1 MACLG
6 KFSHEFMAGPGK
18 KSGIPVGAPRLP
30 IAWSYPGH
38 EMIPEEKIPQSIG
51 RYQVLKVLGAGAMG
65 SVLLA
70 EDPRIKRKVAIKVV
84 RLESLRSHKDEEEY
98 LARFQREA
106 EVSGLLN
113 HPGIVTIFDVGEE
126 DGIGPF
132 MAMEFVAG
140 QSLDGLIKSGTV
152 VPLEQKLRI
161 AAGIGEA
168 LDHSHHLGVIH
179 RDVKPG
185 NVMLTEDGRPKL
197 MDFGIAK
204 REDAGLTQTG
214 TFLGTPSY
222 AAPEQI
228 KEGAVT
234 PQSDQFSFAVMVF
247 ELLSGKLPFPGNS
260 INTILY
266 RIVNE
271 PPSDPQPPVEGILP
285 EAWHRIFLRALAK
298 EPEGRF
304 PSCSH
309 FIHELGEAALGVGTL
324 VRQDL
329 LTAMPPVVPPVDT
342 TQPLLPPVAVPPVG
356 AATRISPVIQLGSGH
371 EETLSQPLD
380 LGSLEAKSKGR
391 AWPWVALF
399 IAAAGAG
406 GYFFWNRPASATVLL
421 KTSPDKAQ
429 VTLNG
434 RALGDTTPIQEPLKA
449 GDHLKFEA
457 KGFQAKELD
466 FTTSAVWPSSISL
479 EPIVSTLELK
489 TDPAGAQ
496 VVMDGKPL
504 EGVTPLSISW
514 NQGQPHQLTFTKG
527 TASLPKD
534 FAVGEVPEGVFAL
547 QSASASAAAVTGNG
561 TVRFAGGFSVRVKVD
576 GADKGEMGPGK
587 TLELTPGDHR
597 LDLSNGRVFFSESRT
612 VTVTMG
618 QEAKVALPGLASLTV
633 NTHPGVGDVL
643 VDGKPTGIQSDGSRV
658 QVAAGKHT
666 ITIRSLS
673 GKTVSQTV
681 EVQGDKSV
689 DLAL

>member
-1 MACLG
+1 
-6 KFSHEFMAGPGK
+6 
-18 KSGIPVGAPRLP
+18 
-30 IAWSYPGH
+30 
-38 EMIPEEKIPQSIG
+38 MIPEEKIPQSIG

-70 EDPRIKRKVAIKVV
+70 EDPRIKRKVAIKIV

-140 QSLDGLIKSGTV
+140 QSLDALIKGGASI
-152 VPLEQKLRI
+152 PLEQKLRI
-161 AAGIGEA
+161 AAAIGEA
-168 LDHSHHLGVIH
+168 LDHSHRLGVIH

-234 PQSDQFSFAVMVF
+234 SQSDQFSFAVMVF

-271 PPSDPQPPVEGILP
+271 PPSDPHPPVEGILP
-285 EAWHRIFLRALAK
+285 EAWHRIFLRALHK
-298 EPEGRF
+298 EPEGRY

-309 FIHELGEAALGVGTL
+309 FVHDLAEAALGVGTI

-329 LTAMPPVVPPVDT
+329 LSGLPPVDT
-342 TQPLLPPVAVPPVG
+342 TQPLVPPVAVPPVG
-356 AATRISPVIQLGSGH
+356 AATRISPMIQLGSDH
-371 EETLSQPLD
+371 DETLNQAMDPPMA
-380 LGSLEAKSKGR
+380 EPRAKGK
-391 AWPWVALF
+391 AWPW
-399 IAAAGAG
+399 IAILVVAAGAG
-406 GYFFWNRPASATVLL
+406 GYSFWNRPASATILL
-421 KTSPDKAQ
+421 KTDPDKAQ
-429 VTLNG
+429 VSLNG
-434 RALGDTTPIQEPLKA
+434 RALSETTPIQEPLKA
-449 GDHLKFEA
+449 GDHLRFEA

-466 FTTSAVWPSSISL
+466 FSTAGAWPATISL
-479 EPIVSTLELK
+479 TPVVSSVDLK

-504 EGVTPLSISW
+504 DGVTPLSVSW

-527 TASLPKD
+527 AASLPKD
-534 FAVGEVPEGVFAL
+534 FAIGEVPDGTFAL
-547 QSASASAAAVTGNG
+547 QPPSASTAAVTGNG
-561 TVRFAGGFSVRVKVD
+561 TVRFSGGFAVRVKVD
-576 GADKGEMGPGK
+576 GVDKGEMAPGR
-587 TLELTPGDHR
+587 TLELPPGDHR
-597 LDLSNGRVFFSESRT
+597 LDLSNGKVFFSETRTMT
-612 VTVTMG
+612 VTLG

-673 GKTVSQTV
+673 GKTASQTL

>member
-1 MACLG
+1 
-6 KFSHEFMAGPGK
+6 
-18 KSGIPVGAPRLP
+18 
-30 IAWSYPGH
+30 
-38 EMIPEEKIPQSIG
+38 MIPEEKIPQSIG

-70 EDPRIKRKVAIKVV
+70 EDPRIKRKVAIKIV
-84 RLESLRSHKDEEEY
+84 RLEALRSHKDEEEY

-140 QSLDGLIKSGTV
+140 QSLDALIKGGASI
-152 VPLEQKLRI
+152 PLEQKLRI
-161 AAGIGEA
+161 AAAIGEA
-168 LDHSHHLGVIH
+168 LDHSHRLGVIH

-285 EAWHRIFLRALAK
+285 EAWHRIFLRALFK
-298 EPEGRF
+298 EPEGRY

-309 FIHELGEAALGVGTL
+309 FVHELAEAALGVGTI

-329 LTAMPPVVPPVDT
+329 LSALPPVE
-342 TQPLLPPVAVPPVG
+342 TQPLVPPVAVPPVG
-356 AATRISPVIQLGSGH
+356 AATRISPMIQLGSNH
-371 EETLSQPLD
+371 DETLNQALNPSVVEPRPK
-380 LGSLEAKSKGR
+380 AK
-391 AWPWVALF
+391 AWPW
-399 IAAAGAG
+399 IAILVVAAGAG
-406 GYFFWNRPASATVLL
+406 GYYFLNRPASATVLL
-421 KTSPDKAQ
+421 KTDPDKAQ
-429 VTLNG
+429 VSLNG
-434 RALGDTTPIQEPLKA
+434 RALSEATPIQEPLKA
-449 GDHLKFEA
+449 GDHLRFEA

-466 FTTSAVWPSSISL
+466 FTSAGAWPATITLAPVVSS
-479 EPIVSTLELK
+479 VDLK
-489 TDPAGAQ
+489 SDPAGAQ

-504 EGVTPLSISW
+504 DGVTPLSVSW

-561 TVRFAGGFSVRVKVD
+561 TLRFSGGFSVRVKVD
-576 GADKGEMGPGK
+576 GADKGEMAPGR
-587 TLELTPGDHR
+587 TLDLPPGDHR
-597 LDLSNGRVFFSESRT
+597 VELSNGKVFFAEART
-612 VTVTMG
+612 VTVAMG
-618 QEAKVALPGLASLTV
+618 QEAKVAVPVLASLTV
-633 NTHPGVGDVL
+633 STHPGVGDVL

-673 GKTVSQTV
+673 GKTASQTLDV
-681 EVQGDKSV
+681 SGDKSV

>member
-1 MACLG
+1 
-6 KFSHEFMAGPGK
+6 
-18 KSGIPVGAPRLP
+18 
-30 IAWSYPGH
+30 
-38 EMIPEEKIPQSIG
+38 MIPEEKIPQSIG

-140 QSLDGLIKSGTV
+140 QSVETLVKSGSSM
-152 VPLEQKLRI
+152 PLEQKLRI
-161 AAGIGEA
+161 AAGIAEA
-168 LDHSHHLGVIH
+168 LDHSHRLGVIH

-285 EAWHRIFLRALAK
+285 EAWHRIFLRALSK
-298 EPEGRF
+298 EPEARYA
-304 PSCSH
+304 SCTH
-309 FIHELGEAALGVGTL
+309 FIHELAEAALGVGTI

-329 LTAMPPVVPPVDT
+329 LSSLPPVDT
-342 TQPLLPPVAVPPVG
+342 TQPLAPMVPPIAAPAIG
-356 AATRISPVIQLGSGH
+356 AATRISPVIQMGSNH
-371 EETLSQPLD
+371 EETLNQPLE
-380 LGSLEAKSKGR
+380 LGSLERTPKGR
-391 AWPWVALF
+391 AWLWVALLTL
-399 IAAAGAG
+399 AVGGG
-406 GYFFWNRPASATVLL
+406 GYYAWSRPASATILL
-421 KTSPDKAQ
+421 KTNPDKAQ

-434 RALGDTTPIQEPLKA
+434 RVLTDTTPVQEPLKA
-449 GDHLKFEA
+449 GDHLRFEA
-457 KGFQAKELD
+457 KGFQAKDLD
-466 FTTSAVWPSSISL
+466 FSTAADWPGTIAL
-479 EPIVSTLELK
+479 APILSTLELK

-504 EGVTPLSISW
+504 DGVTPVSVSW
-514 NQGQPHQLTFTKG
+514 NQGQAHQLTFTKG

-534 FAVGEVPEGVFAL
+534 FGPGEIPDGVYAL
-547 QSASASAAAVTGNG
+547 QPASASVAAVTGNG
-561 TVRFAGGFSVRVKVD
+561 TVRFTGGFSVRVKVD
-576 GADKGEMGPGK
+576 GADKGELGNGK
-587 TLELTPGDHR
+587 TLELPPGDHK
-597 LDLSNGRVFFSESRT
+597 LDLTNGKLFFSESRT
-612 VTVTMG
+612 VTIAMG

-643 VDGKPTGIQSDGSRV
+643 VDGKATGIQSDGSKL
-658 QVAAGKHT
+658 QMAAGKHT
-666 ITIRSLS
+666 VTIRSLS
-673 GKTVSQTV
+673 GKTASQTLD
-681 EVQGDKSV
+681 VQGDKSV

>member
-1 MACLG
+1 
-6 KFSHEFMAGPGK
+6 
-18 KSGIPVGAPRLP
+18 
-30 IAWSYPGH
+30 
-38 EMIPEEKIPQSIG
+38 MIPEEKIPQSIG

-70 EDPRIKRKVAIKVV
+70 EDPRIKRKVAIKIV
-84 RLESLRSHKDEEEY
+84 RLEALRSHKDEEEY

-140 QSLDGLIKSGTV
+140 QSLDALIKGGASI
-152 VPLEQKLRI
+152 PLEQKLRI
-161 AAGIGEA
+161 AAAIGEA
-168 LDHSHHLGVIH
+168 LDHSHRLGVIH

-285 EAWHRIFLRALAK
+285 EAWHRIFLRALFK
-298 EPEGRF
+298 EPEGRY

-309 FIHELGEAALGVGTL
+309 FVHELAEAALGVGTI

-329 LTAMPPVVPPVDT
+329 LSALPPVE
-342 TQPLLPPVAVPPVG
+342 TQPLVPPVAVPPVG
-356 AATRISPVIQLGSGH
+356 AATRISPMIQLGSNH
-371 EETLSQPLD
+371 DETLNQALNPSVVEPRPK
-380 LGSLEAKSKGR
+380 AK
-391 AWPWVALF
+391 AWPW
-399 IAAAGAG
+399 IAILVVAAGAG
-406 GYFFWNRPASATVLL
+406 GYYFLNRPASATVLL
-421 KTSPDKAQ
+421 KTDPDKAQ
-429 VTLNG
+429 VSLNG
-434 RALGDTTPIQEPLKA
+434 RALSEATPIQEPLKA
-449 GDHLKFEA
+449 GDHLRFEA

-466 FTTSAVWPSSISL
+466 FTSAGAWPATITLAPVVSS
-479 EPIVSTLELK
+479 VDLK
-489 TDPAGAQ
+489 SDPAGAQ

-504 EGVTPLSISW
+504 DGVTPLSVSW

-561 TVRFAGGFSVRVKVD
+561 TLRFSGGFSVRVKVD
-576 GADKGEMGPGK
+576 GADKGEMAPGR
-587 TLELTPGDHR
+587 TLDLPPGDHR
-597 LDLSNGRVFFSESRT
+597 VELSNGKVFFAEART
-612 VTVTMG
+612 VTVAMG
-618 QEAKVALPGLASLTV
+618 QEAKVAVPGLASLTV
-633 NTHPGVGDVL
+633 STHPGVGDVL

-673 GKTVSQTV
+673 GKTASQTLDV
-681 EVQGDKSV
+681 SGDKSV